1 MTTLGENIRIGR
13 RIHDLSQAEL
23 ARKLGVTKQAVSYW
37 ETGAREPDLETIR
50 ALARA
55 LDLAL
60 ADLVETTPSAS
71 LPPLHRG
78 EFNESHDE
86 PQPKPHDEPTFEGG
100 IPMNKITL
108 DDLLAVAAAKR
119 LSVTVTL
126 TRTLTARLDVDS
138 ADLGQWTELVE
149 LYGGYEV
156 REVTATDFGT
166 LGISLTPPT
175 RLPKGA

>member
-13 RIHDLSQAEL
+13 RIHDLSQADL

-78 EFNESHDE
+78 EFNEPHDE
-86 PQPKPHDEPTFEGG
+86 PQPEPHDEQTHEGG
-100 IPMNKITL
+100 IPMNRITL

-126 TRTLTARLDVDS
+126 TRTLTARVDVDS
-138 ADLGQWTELVE
+138 NDLGQWTELVE
-149 LYGGYEV
+149 LYGSYEV
-156 REVTATDFGT
+156 REVTAMDYGT
-166 LGISLTPPT
+166 LSISLTPPT
-175 RLPKGA
+175 HLPMGA